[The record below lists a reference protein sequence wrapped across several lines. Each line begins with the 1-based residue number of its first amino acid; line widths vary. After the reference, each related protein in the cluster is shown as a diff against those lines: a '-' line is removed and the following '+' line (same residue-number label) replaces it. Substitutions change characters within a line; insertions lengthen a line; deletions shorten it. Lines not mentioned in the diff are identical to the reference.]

1 MLNHYFAKPNISP
14 GELIRKTI
22 FLIVSIVLTIMLIGY
37 LFGFFNNLPQP
48 NQSGVTSNYYSVGG
62 PAQHPYQTAASS
74 NGTITY
80 CPLDEL
86 SRPTCAYGVLTT
98 ESRLQAKERGRQDIN
113 VNPTGWPKKN
123 RKVTIYS
130 ATYGRDDKPYYG
142 WFWNRSHMVA
152 DSLGGDPVKENLVTG
167 TRTQNVGIDNNHTGG
182 MAYAE
187 TKARDYLDNPANAQ
201 CPLYYAVT
209 PNYTNSELIPRTI
222 TIDMESCDQSI
233 SEHITVFNT
242 ANHWDINYHNGEI
255 HDGGLKEEL
264 Q

>member
-1 MLNHYFAKPNISP
+1 MYPYKLEP
-14 GELIRKTI
+14 LWWTI
-22 FLIVSIVLTIMLIGY
+22 VKMILWIAAGIASIACLIGLLDY
-37 LFGFFNNLPQP
+37 QGAKQP
-48 NQSGVTSNYYSVGG
+48 GAQPGTTSNYYSIGG
-62 PAQHPYQTAASS
+62 PAQHPYQTDASS
-74 NGTITY
+74 DGTITY

-98 ESRLQAKERGRQDIN
+98 ESRLQAKQRGRQDIN

-142 WFWNRSHMVA
+142 WFWNRSHMIA

-209 PNYTNSELIPRTI
+209 PNYINSELIPRTV

>member
-1 MLNHYFAKPNISP
+1 MYPYKIKP
-14 GELIRKTI
+14 LWVTM
-22 FLIVSIVLTIMLIGY
+22 VQLTIVIAAGIATIAWL
-37 LFGFFNNLPQP
+37 LTLRAQENAKQP
-48 NQSGVTSNYYSVGG
+48 GAQPGTTSNYYSIGG
-62 PAQHPYQTAASS
+62 PAQHPYQTDPSS
-74 NGTITY
+74 DDTITY

-142 WFWNRSHMVA
+142 WFWNRSHMIA

-187 TKARDYLDNPANAQ
+187 TKARDYLDNPANAH

-209 PNYTNSELIPRTI
+209 PNYQDSELIPRTV
-222 TIDMESCDQSI
+222 TIDMESCDQSL

-242 ANHWDINYHNGEI
+242 ANGWSINYYNGRI
-255 HDGGLKEEL
+255 S
-264 Q
+264 

>member
-1 MLNHYFAKPNISP
+1 MKTKYDIINILDFAWCCIFAPIMIVAIP
-14 GELIRKTI
+14 LLAIFGAHELIKNEP
-22 FLIVSIVLTIMLIGY
+22 F
-37 LFGFFNNLPQP
+37 P
-48 NQSGVTSNYYSVGG
+48 NQSGVDSNYFSIGG
-62 PAQHPYQTAASS
+62 PAQHPYETDPASD
-74 NGTITY
+74 GTITY

-98 ESRLQAKERGRQDIN
+98 ESRLQAKQRGRQDIN
-113 VNPTGWPKKN
+113 IDPTGWPEKN
-123 RKVTIYS
+123 QKVTIK
-130 ATYGRDDKPYYG
+130 DDKDAGASYYG

-152 DSLGGDPVKENLVTG
+152 DSLGGDPIKENLVTG
-167 TRTQNVGIDNNHTGG
+167 TRTQNVGLSNDHTGG

-209 PNYTNSELIPRTI
+209 PNYTNNELIPRTV

-242 ANHWDINYHNGEI
+242 ANHWDINYHNGKI
-255 HDGGLKEEL
+255 HDGGLKEEP

>member
-14 GELIRKTI
+14 DELIRKTI
-22 FLIVSIVLTIMLIGY
+22 FLIVSMVLTITLIGY

-48 NQSGVTSNYYSVGG
+48 NQSGVTSNYYSIGG
-62 PAQHPYQTAASS
+62 PAQHPYETDPASD
-74 NGTITY
+74 GTITY

-98 ESRLQAKERGRQDIN
+98 ESRLQAKQRGRQDIN
-113 VNPTGWPKKN
+113 IDPTGWPEKN
-123 RKVTIYS
+123 QKVTIK
-130 ATYGRDDKPYYG
+130 DDKDAGASYYG

-152 DSLGGDPVKENLVTG
+152 DSLGGDPIKENLVTG
-167 TRTQNVGIDNNHTGG
+167 TRTQNVGLSNDHTGG

-187 TKARDYLDNPANAQ
+187 TKARDYLDNPDNAQ

-209 PNYTNSELIPRTI
+209 PNYQNSELIPRTVS
-222 TIDMESCDQSI
+222 IDMESCDQSI

-242 ANHWDINYHNGEI
+242 ANHWDINYHNGKI
-255 HDGGLKEEL
+255 HDGGLKEEP